1 MMKSGFEYIMNTRYK
16 TTVISKRSANLTQ
29 FLLKMEALLI
39 VISSVMLALKI
50 IRIYAAARLMGK
62 LMSAENTPRAMHRYQ
77 TMS

>member
-50 IRIYAAARLMGK
+50 IRIYAAARL
-62 LMSAENTPRAMHRYQ
+62 R
-77 TMS
+77 